1 MGSSIARTRKRPR
14 FARIN
19 PMTSPYLE
27 AAPARAEVD
36 ALPGATVLEFGT
48 NWCGVCRGA
57 QPAIT
62 EALAGQPVRHIKIED
77 GSGRKLGRTFGVK
90 LWPTLVFLKDGVE
103 AARVVR
109 PAQAQDVRDAL
120 LHILRG

>member
-1 MGSSIARTRKRPR
+1 
-14 FARIN
+14 
-19 PMTSPYLE
+19 MTSPYLE
-27 AAPARAEVD
+27 AAPERAEVD

-62 EALAGQPVRHIKIED
+62 EALAGQPVRHIKVED

-90 LWPTLVFLKDGVE
+90 LWPTLIFLNDGVE

-109 PAQAQDVRDAL
+109 PGQAQDVRDAL
-120 LHILRG
+120 TKILSS